1 MIDSQGNKLEV
12 GDAVYMAY
20 NNVIH
25 VVTIYEVIHN
35 LESFIVMLPNGNV
48 TGANSESLVLK
59 KKYTWPNVQHES
71 HKSVRSSDASTFD
84 FICDDC
90 GATDDVTGGWGGLRK
105 PCRASDPKIEM
116 KPGIGNL
123 CSESVAIDSD
133 GFIIWN
139 GGADRPVSG
148 DTIVAV
154 KVRSGIPRAPIDA
167 LSWPQICWRHRD
179 KDDPKNGWDIL
190 AYKVIENV

>member
-1 MIDSQGNKLEV
+1 MKNYLKLET
-12 GDAVYMAY
+12 AL
-20 NNVIH
+20 
-25 VVTIYEVIHN
+25 
-35 LESFIVMLPNGNV
+35 LEIASWGEDY
-48 TGANSESLVLK
+48 GARWCREHARQTLDSI
-59 KKYTWPNVQHES
+59 KKYPDKQHES

-105 PCRASDPKIEM
+105 PCKAADLKIEM

-139 GGADRPVSG
+139 GNADRPVSD
-148 DTIVAV
+148 DTIIAV

-167 LSWPQICWRHRD
+167 AYWPQICWRHRS
-179 KDDPKNGWDIL
+179 KDDPKNGWDII
-190 AYKVIENV
+190 AYKVVENV